1 MFVPAT
7 TLTVGGL
14 FVGMALPLW
23 HVSRFAIGSI
33 KNGRTATKG
42 ALDLVPLGVGML
54 YGGIATATTS
64 GLIGFTTGAITW
76 FGNGAGSLA
85 MWGSTGGHTTLAAR
99 ATETELSGMGNLV
112 LLLLT
117 VAILGAWKAIPAKA
131 KPRMRLGIISGILLG
146 LSATLGGLVMATVI
160 PAVNGMGSALVGTIA

>member
-7 TLTVGGL
+7 TLTIGGL

-23 HVSRFAIGSI
+23 HISRFTIGSI
-33 KNGRTATKG
+33 KGSAAATKG
-42 ALDLVPLGVGML
+42 ALDLLPLAAGML

-76 FGNGAGSLA
+76 FGNAAGSLT
-85 MWGSTGGHTTLAAR
+85 MWGASGGHTTLAAR
-99 ATETELSGMGNLV
+99 ATQAELSGMGNLV

-117 VAILGAWKAIPAKA
+117 VAILGAWKAIPKKA
-131 KPRMRLGIISGILLG
+131 KPKMRLGIISGILLG
-146 LSATLGGLVMATVI
+146 LSATLGGVVMATVI
-160 PAVNGMGSALVGTIA
+160 PLVNSAGAALVGTIA